1 MVLHLLPAVISG
13 GVMAWNGIVNAFN
26 GASGRTMQ
34 KNLEGQ
40 RLVHQKELQEKQKVA
55 QLQNE
60 YMRTMSQIKL
70 QQNNQQFQLDL
81 QQNNQEFQAGIEYQR
96 LAAQAKLQRNNQAFQ
111 KDLQQNNQEFQAGI
125 EYQRLAAQAK
135 LQQNN
140 QGFQREL
147 ETQRFAHQKELQEK
161 QIAAQF
167 EIEYMRTMSQIEFQ
181 QNNQAFQKDL
191 QQNNQEFQQKLE
203 IARQEFQGKIVE
215 YQCQENRKLQEFVK
229 AVDMQIAK
237 SNQEFQTWLFQQNKQ
252 VQIELA
258 EYNRET
264 QFIHAAYQREAALE
278 IKELENW
285 PIKNYP
291 WQILEYHQGR
301 NPIPVQIILA
311 PPEIDFDRFEHLNK
325 TSTSTFP
332 KVEKRLSQCL
342 KNFLQKYYPLENQQR
357 PTELIDHTW
366 DSNRFAGGSAVK
378 AIFSRLKSEPIL
390 LIESEVDGDLIN
402 IQVAYWSGGQEISP
416 FYKTIISHLH
426 YPKILYEFA
435 IQRALL
441 WETNVKQKLLAQGRS
456 EQEINQEY
464 GGDNLLN
471 LQIYRKFEQDKLA
484 GIDFER
490 HYKTNSEDFGKLSA
504 LLGAYHNIIAALF
517 TDIHYLITTNLSPK
531 LPELLAE
538 LETEFSVDKRLAD
551 DLFQMVVESYIGS
564 LKAMEKDRSEL
575 VPEFAADIAFGLTG
589 LSHPSWGEKM
599 LDFALESWL
608 NSRYLSVENGR
619 EKFDMVA
626 ENLLPLDREF
636 VIKVNRCLL
645 GLAKEK
651 KLSVIN
657 SCYRRGIEK
666 FNLEKYEEAVIDFGY
681 VIDLNHQF
689 ANGYYRRG
697 LTYIQLERYREAVR
711 DFSMV
716 IRLDNSYAQ
725 AYNYRGNA
733 YYKLGEYQQAVDDYN
748 RAINLGLTE
757 AVKNRDV
764 ALGVWQEIKRQE
776 EEKN

>member
-1 MVLHLLPAVISG
+1 MVLPLLPAVAG
-13 GVMAWNGIVNAFN
+13 GAVMAWNGIVNAFN

-55 QLQNE
+55 QLEIE

-70 QQNNQQFQLDL
+70 QQNNQAFQLDL

-96 LAAQAKLQRNNQAFQ
+96 LA
-111 KDLQQNNQEFQAGI
+111 
-125 EYQRLAAQAK
+125 
-135 LQQNN
+135 
-140 QGFQREL
+140 
-147 ETQRFAHQKELQEK
+147 HQKELQEK
-161 QIAAQF
+161 QISAQL
-167 EIEYMRTMSQIEFQ
+167 
-181 QNNQAFQKDL
+181 DL
-191 QQNNQEFQQKLE
+191 ETY
-203 IARQEFQGKIVE
+203 RQEFQAKIVE
-215 YQCQENRKLQEFVK
+215 YQCQENRKLQEFIK

-237 SNQEFQTWLFQQNKQ
+237 SNQEFQTWLFQQQKQ

-258 EYNRET
+258 QYNRET
-264 QFIHAAYQREAALE
+264 QFFIAVYQREAALE
-278 IKELENW
+278 IAAYQRKSTQEIKELDNW

-325 TSTSTFP
+325 ISTSAFP
-332 KVEKRLSQCL
+332 KVEKRLSQSL

-426 YPKILYEFA
+426 YPKIIYEFA
-435 IQRALL
+435 IQRALH
-441 WETNVKQKLLAQGRS
+441 WETNVKQKLLAKGKT
-456 EQEINQEY
+456 EQEINQKF
-464 GGDNLLN
+464 GGDNPLN
-471 LQIYRKFEQDKLA
+471 LNIYRENQELA
-484 GIDFER
+484 ADGIEIEC

-504 LLGAYHNIIAALF
+504 LLGAYHNIIVALF

-531 LPELLAE
+531 LPELLPE

-564 LKAMEKDRSEL
+564 LRAMEKDRSEL

-589 LSHPSWGEKM
+589 LSNPTFAEKM
-599 LDFALESWL
+599 LDFSLESWL
-608 NSRYLSVENGR
+608 NSRYISVENGR

-636 VIKVNRCLL
+636 VIKVNRCLV
-645 GLAKEK
+645 GLAKDK
-651 KLSVIN
+651 NLSVIN
-657 SCYRRGIEK
+657 SCYQRGIEK
-666 FNLEKYEEAVIDFGY
+666 FNQEKYQEAIIDFGY
-681 VIDLNHQF
+681 VIDLNPQF
-689 ANGYYRRG
+689 ADGYYRRG
-697 LTYIQLERYREAVR
+697 LTYIKLTNYREAVE
-711 DFSMV
+711 DLTQV
-716 IRLDNSYAQ
+716 IGLDASHAR
-725 AYNYRGNA
+725 AYYYRGNA
-733 YYKLGEYQQAVDDYN
+733 YYKLGEYQQALDDYD
-748 RAINLGLTE
+748 RAINLGLNE
-757 AVKNRDV
+757 AVKSRDIV
-764 ALGVWQEIKRQE
+764 LGVWEEVKRQE